1 MIEVKMNL
9 PGGELHTGTIE
20 NQELIKGILAMPDNE
35 YIEVIAGIVLRERV
49 NTERIL
55 FLFARFGNLLKKA
68 ELDPSQL
75 SVLKVYID
83 VLKAELNGKTK

>member
-1 MIEVKMNL
+1 MNL